1 MKKIR
6 LKKVFLIFC
15 GLCIGLLAFYLTNPK
30 EKSIIDINGTYQN
43 QTNSFH
49 SITFDLK
56 EGTYIEYLPNFQ
68 NGDTIE
74 NKGEFTCDN
83 QEVKILSGKYIGYSV
98 TIEDDILVLSDQSV
112 QIEFKK
118 ISDVPIYKEL
128 ENQ

>member
-15 GLCIGLLAFYLTNPK
+15 GLCMGLLAFYLTNPK
-30 EKSIIDINGTYQN
+30 ENSTIDINGTYQN

-56 EGTYIEYLPNFQ
+56 EDTYIEYLPNFQ
-68 NGDTIE
+68 NTIE
-74 NKGEFTCDN
+74 NKGEFMCDN
-83 QEVKILSGKYIGYSV
+83 QSVKILSGKYIGYSV
-98 TIEDDILVLSDQSV
+98 TIEDDILVLSDQNA

-118 ISDVPIYKEL
+118 ISDVPIYQGL

>member
-15 GLCIGLLAFYLTNPK
+15 GLCMGLLAFYLTNPK
-30 EKSIIDINGTYQN
+30 ENSTIDINGTYQN

-56 EGTYIEYLPNFQ
+56 EDTYIEYLPNFQ
-68 NGDTIE
+68 NAIE
-74 NKGEFTCDN
+74 NKGEFMCDN
-83 QEVKILSGKYIGYSV
+83 QSVKILSGKYIGYSV
-98 TIEDDILVLSDQSV
+98 TIEDDILVLSDQNA

-118 ISDVPIYKEL
+118 ISDVPIYQGL

>member
-6 LKKVFLIFC
+6 LKKVFLILSI
-15 GLCIGLLAFYLTNPK
+15 LCIGLLAFYLTNPK
-30 EKSIIDINGTYQN
+30 ENSTIDINGTYQN

-56 EGTYIEYLPNFQ
+56 EDTYIEYLPNFQ
-68 NGDTIE
+68 NGNTIE
-74 NKGEFTCDN
+74 NKGEFMCDN
-83 QEVKILSGKYIGYSV
+83 QSVKILSGKYIGYSV
-98 TIEDDILVLSDQSV
+98 TIEDDILVLSDQNA

-118 ISDVPIYKEL
+118 ISDVPIYQGL

>member
-6 LKKVFLIFC
+6 FKKVFLIFC
-15 GLCIGLLAFYLTNPK
+15 GLCMGWLAFYLTNPK
-30 EKSIIDINGTYQN
+30 ENSTIDINGTYQN

-56 EGTYIEYLPNFQ
+56 EDTYIEYLPNFQ
-68 NGDTIE
+68 NGNTIE
-74 NKGEFTCDN
+74 KKGKFMCDN
-83 QEVKILSGKYIGYSV
+83 QSVKILSGKYIGYSV
-98 TIEDDILVLSDQSV
+98 TIEDDILVLSDQNA

-118 ISDVPIYKEL
+118 ISDVPIYQGL

>member
-6 LKKVFLIFC
+6 FKKVFLIFC
-15 GLCIGLLAFYLTNPK
+15 GLCMGLLAFYLTNPK
-30 EKSIIDINGTYQN
+30 ENSTIDINGTYQN

-56 EGTYIEYLPNFQ
+56 EDTYIEYLPNFQ
-68 NGDTIE
+68 NGNTIE
-74 NKGEFTCDN
+74 NKGKFMRDN
-83 QEVKILSGKYIGYSV
+83 QSVKILSGKYIGYSV
-98 TIEDDILVLSDQSV
+98 TIEDDILVLSDQNA

-118 ISDVPIYKEL
+118 ISDVPIYQGL

>member
-15 GLCIGLLAFYLTNPK
+15 GLCMGLLAFYLTNPK
-30 EKSIIDINGTYQN
+30 ENSTIDINGTYQN

-56 EGTYIEYLPNFQ
+56 EDTYIEYLPNFQ
-68 NGDTIE
+68 NGNTIE
-74 NKGEFTCDN
+74 NKGEFMCDN
-83 QEVKILSGKYIGYSV
+83 QSVKILSGKYIGYSV
-98 TIEDDILVLSDQSV
+98 TIEDDILVLSDQNA

-118 ISDVPIYKEL
+118 ISDVPIYQGL